1 MRAAFNAISGL
12 QDEVLKEVDKKPLSE
27 IRRKALLA
35 ITEQYEELEQVYLG
49 AYDEADMSFKF
60 AALKVNKQQLEKQIL
75 EKVTS
80 MSKDIESMKD
90 FLQTLG
96 RVLFLSLS
104 PEAREKCEEEGL
116 LPPNPDKSLTGD
128 NLGNADGEPD
138 SGAPMDV
145 DIAKGKYAIIIT

>member
-35 ITEQYEELEQVYLG
+35 ITEQYEELEQVYMG

-75 EKVTS
+75 EKGNLYV
-80 MSKDIESMKD
+80 
-90 FLQTLG
+90 QG
-96 RVLFLSLS
+96 HRVN
-104 PEAREKCEEEGL
+104 EG
-116 LPPNPDKSLTGD
+116 LPPNPWKGPFPKPISRGK
-128 NLGNADGEPD
+128 GE
-138 SGAPMDV
+138 M
-145 DIAKGKYAIIIT
+145 